1 MGSWEGSWRA
11 TPPKQRP
18 GRGDLTWPLSEE
30 QSHTLAGPCA
40 LKWSLG
46 ALASQGLGDTGAGT
60 LLGALLPLALVRA
73 GLAYTVLQE
82 PCLF

>member
-1 MGSWEGSWRA
+1 MA
-11 TPPKQRP
+11 TE
-18 GRGDLTWPLSEE
+18 RGTEP
-30 QSHTLAGPCA
+30 HTAGPCA

-46 ALASQGLGDTGAGT
+46 ALASQGLGDAGAGA
-60 LLGALLPLALVRA
+60 LPGALLPLALVRA